1 MEAERG
7 NVLQLVTPEQST
19 NEDYIELLEG
29 VIAKLREMDEPV
41 DGVAVAV
48 SFEDREVL
56 TTWAGKAPMQL
67 MGAMECLKMKMYV
80 GSHLPCVGEGDDGE

>member
-7 NVLQLVTPEQST
+7 NVLQLVTPEQPT

-67 MGAMECLKMKMYV
+67 MGAMECLKMKMYL
-80 GSHLPCVGEGDDGE
+80 GSHLPCAKGEADGE